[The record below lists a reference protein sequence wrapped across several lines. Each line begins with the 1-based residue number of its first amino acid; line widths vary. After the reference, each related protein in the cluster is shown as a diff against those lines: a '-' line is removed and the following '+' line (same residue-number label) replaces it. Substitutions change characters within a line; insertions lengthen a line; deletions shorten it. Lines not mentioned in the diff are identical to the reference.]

1 MNDIEKE
8 IKQKTK
14 LDNQEKIVIGLCI
27 IAMISNIISLVLS
40 KNPVW
45 ALSAILWGNLI
56 IDKYLNS
63 KIKKLDDLQINTLL
77 KLILNQNKLII
88 ELEEMKKVEKYG
100 VQ

>member
-1 MNDIEKE
+1 MNDIDKE

-14 LDNQEKIVIGLCI
+14 LDNQEKIIIGLCI

-45 ALSAILWGNLI
+45 ALSAILWVNVI
-56 IDKYLNS
+56 FEKYCNS

-77 KLILNQNKLII
+77 KIIGNQNEII
-88 ELEEMKKVEKYG
+88 NELEEGKKNENKM
-100 VQ
+100 